1 VATTEE
7 LIDVLRQGGVL
18 ESGRTVGGNQ
28 MIDFAAPLLEA
39 YATPDFVT
47 VMTSESATREHPG
60 LEGYREALTDWIS
73 PYEAFR
79 FEIEEVIVKD
89 DRLVFLARQVAT
101 TKHQGVEVVTESA
114 SVWWLRDGRIAQ
126 IDFYLDKQAALKAAG
141 VDPDRPSRD

>member
-7 LIDVLRQGGVL
+7 LIDMLRQGGVL
-18 ESGRTVGGNQ
+18 QGGRTVRGNE
-28 MIDFAAPLLEA
+28 MIDLASPLLEA

-47 VMTSESATREHPG
+47 VMTSESATREHRG
-60 LEGYREALTDWIS
+60 LDGYREALTDWIS

-101 TKHQGVEVVTESA
+101 TKHQESRSSRRAPA
-114 SVWWLRDGRIAQ
+114 SGGSAT
-126 IDFYLDKQAALKAAG
+126 G
-141 VDPDRPSRD
+141 GSRRSTSTSTSRRR